1 MPAAGPYRH
10 EEAIA
15 MATPS
20 ALMMVVA
27 IDADVL
33 PGEEARK
40 YACSTNTSGAALAMP
55 IPIHIIGIRTSP
67 ES

>member
-1 MPAAGPYRH
+1 
-10 EEAIA
+10 